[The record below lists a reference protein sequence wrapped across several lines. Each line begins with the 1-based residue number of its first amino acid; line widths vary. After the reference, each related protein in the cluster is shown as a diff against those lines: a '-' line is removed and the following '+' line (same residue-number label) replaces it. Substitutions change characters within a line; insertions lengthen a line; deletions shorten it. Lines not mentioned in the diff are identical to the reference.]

1 MKDYNEKR
9 DFSKTQEPREGSY
22 KNRSGKPIFVVQKHD
37 ATNLHYDFRL
47 EIDNTLKSWS
57 VPKGPSM
64 DPEIKRMAIPTE
76 DHPLAYADFEG
87 SIPKDE
93 YGGGTVMVWDRG
105 SIESIKKDEE
115 ENLIPLK
122 ESFELGSVEVELKG
136 EKLKGGFNLVRMNG
150 GKMKGNWLL
159 MKREDDHALSGKD
172 IVETETR
179 SVLTNRSL
187 EEISKA
193 ETEKKK

>member
-1 MKDYNEKR
+1 
-9 DFSKTQEPREGSY
+9 
-22 KNRSGKPIFVVQKHD
+22 
-37 ATNLHYDFRL
+37 
-47 EIDNTLKSWS
+47 
-57 VPKGPSM
+57 M

-136 EKLKGGFNLVRMNG
+136 ENLKGGLNLVRMNG

-159 MKREDDHALSGKD
+159 M
-172 IVETETR
+172 
-179 SVLTNRSL
+179 
-187 EEISKA
+187 
-193 ETEKKK
+193 